1 MFLDRIVAQTRLD
14 LEQRKQERP
23 LEEMMRLAMSQPP
36 PRDLLEAIRPGRSKS
51 QVHLIAEVK
60 RASPSKGLLA
70 PHLDP
75 VELARSYEA
84 NGAAAISVLTE
95 PHFFLGSPEYLTA
108 IKQAVNIPVL
118 RKDFIMDE
126 YQVYEARAWGA
137 DAILLICAILD
148 DRQLRHLLKAAHDH
162 GMRCLVEVHNA
173 GETRRAVEAGAVV
186 IGINSRDLV
195 TFDLNPSLVRELRQL
210 IPADRVVVAESG
222 IHTTT
227 DARRLARYDVQA
239 MLVGESLVK
248 SNDVATQ
255 MRSLLQGANES
266 VQVKI
271 CGLRTQE
278 HLSAAIDAGAD
289 MLGFVFYEPSH
300 RYLAPQQAQALCES
314 MIMNSKKFMGA
325 SHPGDEAPVG
335 ADLSCPPPIYRPT
348 DLDSR
353 YPGSFVKVHYREPAD
368 QTLPDLVGV
377 FVNKDAG
384 FINDVAEQVGLHFVQ
399 LHGHESPEFCQQI
412 KRPVLKALHL
422 HTHADKG
429 MVKAYQETTW
439 RILLDTPT
447 PAWGGTG
454 VTHDWSLAR
463 NVATELPIMLAGGLT
478 PENVTEAISQ
488 VHPWGIDVS
497 SGVETNKQKDVTKI
511 RTFIENVRN
520 VHIRTTHDKEM

>member
-1 MFLDRIVAQTRLD
+1 MFLERIVAQTRLD

-23 LEEMMRLAMSQPP
+23 LEEMMRLAMAQPR
-36 PRDLLEAIRPGRSKS
+36 PRDLLETIRPRRSKS
-51 QVHLIAEVK
+51 QVRLIAEVK

-95 PHFFLGSPEYLTA
+95 PHFFLGSSEYLTA

-148 DRQLRHLLKAAHDH
+148 DQQLHHLLKAAHDQH
-162 GMRCLVEVHNA
+162 MHCLVEVHSA
-173 GETRRAVEAGAVV
+173 EETRRAVEAGAVV

-195 TFDLNPSLVRELRQL
+195 TFDMNPSLIRELRQL

-222 IHTTT
+222 IHTAA

-278 HLSAAIDAGAD
+278 HLNAAIDAGAD

-300 RYLAPQQAQALCES
+300 RYLEPQGVQALW
-314 MIMNSKKFMGA
+314 A
-325 SHPGDEAPVG
+325 S
-335 ADLSCPPPIYRPT
+335 PINR
-348 DLDSR
+348 
-353 YPGSFVKVHYREPAD
+353 GPAE
-368 QTLPDLVGV
+368 QRLPDLVGV

-429 MVKAYQETTW
+429 MIKAYQETTW

-454 VTHDWSLAR
+454 VTHDWSLAHS
-463 NVATELPIMLAGGLT
+463 VAAEIPIMLAGGLT
-478 PENVTEAISQ
+478 PENVGEAISH

-497 SGVETNKQKDVTKI
+497 SGVETNKHKDVTKI
-511 RTFIENVRN
+511 RTFIENVR
-520 VHIRTTHDKEM
+520 KEP

>member
-1 MFLDRIVAQTRLD
+1 MFLERIVAQTRLD

-23 LEEMMRLAMSQPP
+23 LEEMMRLAIAQPP
-36 PRDLLEAIRPGRSKS
+36 PRDLLETIRPGRSKS
-51 QVHLIAEVK
+51 KVRLIAEVK

-126 YQVYEARAWGA
+126 YQVYEARAWDA

-148 DRQLRHLLKAAHDH
+148 DQQLRRLLKAAHDQH
-162 GMRCLVEVHNA
+162 MRCLVEVHNA
-173 GETRRAVEAGAVV
+173 GETRRAVAAGAVV

-195 TFDLNPSLVRELRQL
+195 TFDMNPSLVRELRQL

-222 IHTTT
+222 IHTAA

-278 HLSAAIDAGAD
+278 HLNAAIDAGAD

-300 RYLAPQQAQALCES
+300 RYLEPQGVQALW
-314 MIMNSKKFMGA
+314 A
-325 SHPGDEAPVG
+325 S
-335 ADLSCPPPIYRPT
+335 PIN
-348 DLDSR
+348 
-353 YPGSFVKVHYREPAD
+353 REPAE
-368 QTLPDLVGV
+368 QSLPDSVGV

-429 MVKAYQETTW
+429 MIKAYQETTW

-447 PAWGGTG
+447 SAWGGTG
-454 VTHDWSLAR
+454 VTHDWSLAHS
-463 NVATELPIMLAGGLT
+463 VATEIPIMLAGGLT
-478 PENVTEAISQ
+478 PENVAEAISQ

-497 SGVETNKQKDVTKI
+497 SGVETNKHKDVTKI
-511 RTFIENVRN
+511 RTFIENVR
-520 VHIRTTHDKEM
+520 KEP

>member
-1 MFLDRIVAQTRLD
+1 
-14 LEQRKQERP
+14 
-23 LEEMMRLAMSQPP
+23 
-36 PRDLLEAIRPGRSKS
+36 
-51 QVHLIAEVK
+51 
-60 RASPSKGLLA
+60 
-70 PHLDP
+70 
-75 VELARSYEA
+75 
-84 NGAAAISVLTE
+84 
-95 PHFFLGSPEYLTA
+95 
-108 IKQAVNIPVL
+108 
-118 RKDFIMDE
+118 MDE

-148 DRQLRHLLKAAHDH
+148 DRQLRYLLKAAHDQ

-222 IHTTT
+222 IHTAA

-278 HLSAAIDAGAD
+278 HLNAAIDAGAD

-314 MIMNSKKFMGA
+314 MIMNFNKLKGI
-325 SHPGDEAPVG
+325 SHTGDEAPVG
-335 ADLSCPPPIYRPT
+335 ADLSRPPPIYRPT
-348 DLDSR
+348 
-353 YPGSFVKVHYREPAD
+353 
-368 QTLPDLVGV
+368 DLVGV

-429 MVKAYQETTW
+429 MIKAYQETTW

-463 NVATELPIMLAGGLT
+463 SVATELPIMLAGGLT

-520 VHIRTTHDKEM
+520 VHIRTTHDIEM

>member
-1 MFLDRIVAQTRLD
+1 MFLERIVAQTRLD

-23 LEEMMRLAMSQPP
+23 LEEMMRLAIAQPP
-36 PRDLLEAIRPGRSKS
+36 PRDLLETIRPGRSKS
-51 QVHLIAEVK
+51 KVRLIAEVK

-126 YQVYEARAWGA
+126 YQVYEARAWDA

-148 DRQLRHLLKAAHDH
+148 DQQLRRLLKAAHDQH
-162 GMRCLVEVHNA
+162 MRCLVEVHSA
-173 GETRRAVEAGAVV
+173 EETRRAVAAGAVV

-195 TFDLNPSLVRELRQL
+195 TFDMHPSLVRELRQL

-222 IHTTT
+222 IHTAA

-248 SNDVATQ
+248 SNDVAMQ

-278 HLSAAIDAGAD
+278 HLNAAIDAGAD

-300 RYLAPQQAQALCES
+300 RYLEPQGVQALW
-314 MIMNSKKFMGA
+314 A
-325 SHPGDEAPVG
+325 S
-335 ADLSCPPPIYRPT
+335 PINRGPT
-348 DLDSR
+348 EQR
-353 YPGSFVKVHYREPAD
+353 
-368 QTLPDLVGV
+368 LPDLVGV

-399 LHGHESPEFCQQI
+399 LHGHESPDFCQQI

-429 MVKAYQETTW
+429 MIKAYQETTW

-454 VTHDWSLAR
+454 VTHDWSLAHS
-463 NVATELPIMLAGGLT
+463 VATEIPIMLAGGLT
-478 PENVTEAISQ
+478 PENVAEAISQ

-497 SGVETNKQKDVTKI
+497 SGVETNKHKDVTKI
-511 RTFIENVRN
+511 RTFIENVR
-520 VHIRTTHDKEM
+520 KEP

>member
-1 MFLDRIVAQTRLD
+1 MFLDQILTQTRLD

-23 LEEMMRLAMSQPP
+23 LEEMMRLAIAQPP
-36 PRDLLEAIRPGRSKS
+36 PRDLLETIRPGRSKS
-51 QVHLIAEVK
+51 KVRLIAEVK

-84 NGAAAISVLTE
+84 SGAAAISVLTE

-118 RKDFIMDE
+118 RKDFIMDK

-148 DRQLRHLLKAAHDH
+148 DQQLHHLLKAAHDQQMH
-162 GMRCLVEVHNA
+162 CLVEVHSA
-173 GETRRAVEAGAVV
+173 EETRRAVAAGAVV

-195 TFDLNPSLVRELRQL
+195 TFDMNPSLVRELRQL

-222 IHTTT
+222 IHTAA

-278 HLSAAIDAGAD
+278 HLKAAIDAGAD

-300 RYLAPQQAQALCES
+300 RYLAPQQAQALW
-314 MIMNSKKFMGA
+314 A
-325 SHPGDEAPVG
+325 S
-335 ADLSCPPPIYRPT
+335 PIN
-348 DLDSR
+348 
-353 YPGSFVKVHYREPAD
+353 REPAD
-368 QTLPDLVGV
+368 QSLPDLVGV

-412 KRPVLKALHL
+412 KLPVLKALHL

-429 MVKAYQETTW
+429 MIKAYQETTW

-463 NVATELPIMLAGGLT
+463 SVATEIPIMLAGGLT
-478 PENVTEAISQ
+478 PENVAEAISQ

-520 VHIRTTHDKEM
+520 VHIRTTHNKEM

>member
-1 MFLDRIVAQTRLD
+1 MFLDQIVTQTRLD

-23 LEEMMRLAMSQPP
+23 LEEMMRLAIAQPP

-51 QVHLIAEVK
+51 QVRLIGEVK

-75 VELARSYEA
+75 VALARTYEA
-84 NGAAAISVLTE
+84 NRAAAISVLTE

-118 RKDFIMDE
+118 RKDFIVDE

-148 DRQLRHLLKAAHDH
+148 DQQLRHLLKVAHDQR
-162 GMRCLVEVHNA
+162 MRCLVEVHNA
-173 GETRRAVEAGAVV
+173 GETRRAVAAGAVV

-195 TFDLNPSLVRELRQL
+195 TFQMHPSLIRELRQL
-210 IPADRVVVAESG
+210 IPPGRVVVAESG
-222 IHTTT
+222 IHTAA

-248 SNDVATQ
+248 SNDVAAQ
-255 MRSLLQGANES
+255 VHSLLQGANES

-271 CGLRTQE
+271 CGLRTQK
-278 HLSAAIDAGAD
+278 HLNAAIDAGAD

-300 RYLAPQQAQALCES
+300 RYIEPPQVAALLQSSPEQS
-314 MIMNSKKFMGA
+314 
-325 SHPGDEAPVG
+325 
-335 ADLSCPPPIYRPT
+335 
-348 DLDSR
+348 
-353 YPGSFVKVHYREPAD
+353 
-368 QTLPDLVGV
+368 LPDLVGV
-377 FVNKDAG
+377 FVNKDAD
-384 FINDVAEQVGLHFVQ
+384 FINDVAEEVGLHFVQ
-399 LHGHESPEFCQQI
+399 LHGHESPEFCQRI

-422 HTHADKG
+422 HTREDKG
-429 MVKAYQETTW
+429 MIKAYRETAW

-447 PAWGGTG
+447 AAWGGTG

-463 NVATELPIMLAGGLT
+463 SVAQEIPIMLAGGLT
-478 PENVTEAISQ
+478 PENAIEAISQ
-488 VHPWGIDVS
+488 VRPWGVDVS
-497 SGVETNKQKDVTKI
+497 SGVETNKHKDVTKI
-511 RTFIENVRN
+511 RAFIENVRN
-520 VHIRTTHDKEM
+520 VKT